1 LLLLLRN
8 KSKAQEDKCNYSWG
22 NKKNSESGGT
32 ARERSMRKVIEEIK
46 ADYDKESKDKEKNIK
61 QEKLF

>member
-1 LLLLLRN
+1 
-8 KSKAQEDKCNYSWG
+8 
-22 NKKNSESGGT
+22 
-32 ARERSMRKVIEEIK
+32 MRKVIEEIK